1 MMLDAKLLRE
11 NPVSVENMLKRRGI
25 DFPLD
30 ELIALD
36 KKRRQLIVELQDFRH
51 RKNMLAHT
59 IAQKRA
65 QTEKTDSI
73 NTELNDMKEVSNKI
87 IELEKEQE
95 SVQSKF
101 LNLMMSIPNLLHE
114 SVPSG
119 SSERENVVVKEYEHK
134 TVKTSLSPKDHIDIA
149 TSLDLLDLERAAKIS
164 GARFYFLKNELV
176 KMNQAL
182 LNFGLDYLSNS
193 GYTLTQPPYMIRREA
208 MEGAI
213 ILGDFEQVIYKV
225 DGEDLYMIGT
235 SEHAV
240 VSMHMDEIL
249 EGKKLPS
256 RYASVS
262 PCFRKEAG
270 AHGRDMKGIFRVH
283 QFEKVEQVV
292 FCRPEDSWKEHER
305 MLDLTEKFYE
315 KLGIPYRTVLLCSA
329 DLGKVSAKTYDIE
342 GWFPGQGSY
351 RELVSCSNCLDYQ
364 ARRLRIRFRDN
375 TNEETKLVHTLNST
389 LVATE
394 RTMVSIIE
402 NYQTDNGTIEVP
414 EILQKYMGDIK
425 EMKVSNSP
433 KIPTAERNQYRQK

>member
-1 MMLDAKLLRE
+1 MLDAKLLRE
-11 NPVSVENMLKRRGI
+11 NPLSVETMLKRRGL

-30 ELIALD
+30 ELIVLD
-36 KKRRQLIVELQDFRH
+36 NKRRQLIVELQDFRH
-51 RKNMLAHT
+51 RKNILAHSV
-59 IAQKRA
+59 AQKRA
-65 QTEKTDSI
+65 QTEKADPIDS
-73 NTELNDMKEVSNKI
+73 ELNDMKNISMKI

-119 SSERENVVVKEYEHK
+119 SSERENVVVKEYGPK
-134 TVKTSLSPKDHIDIA
+134 AVKTLLSPKDHIDIA
-149 TSLDLLDLERAAKIS
+149 ASLDLIDLERAAKIS

-182 LNFGLDYLSNS
+182 LNFGLDYLSHS

-315 KLGIPYRTVLLCSA
+315 KLEIPYRTVLLCSA
-329 DLGKVSAKTYDIE
+329 DLGKVSAKTFDIE

-375 TNEETKLVHTLNST
+375 TNDETKLVHTLNST

-394 RTMVSIIE
+394 RTIVSIIE
-402 NYQTDNGTIEVP
+402 NYQTDNGTIEIP
-414 EILQKYMGDIK
+414 EMLQKYMGDIK
-425 EMKVSNSP
+425 EMKVSNTP
-433 KIPTAERNQYRQK
+433 KIPTQESQM